1 MKTPRFKRANGR
13 GENSRTTMNSE
24 CGEASESAAKPSKQ
38 YMDEAE
44 KQRHQRQTSVADQK
58 LNLTAESKPLE
69 MIDSDRQ

>member
-1 MKTPRFKRANGR
+1 MKTPKFKRANGR
-13 GENSRTTMNSE
+13 GENSRTTSSE

-69 MIDSDRQ
+69 MADRDRQ